1 MIVFKRNLLYKH
13 VGMQIVPL
21 LAHFNRSRYND
32 LQYIS
37 ILRRL

>member
-1 MIVFKRNLLYKH
+1 
-13 VGMQIVPL
+13 MQIVTL

-37 ILRRL
+37 ILRPYRTVFNTN